1 MSAEKKAYV
10 CQLANA
16 ERDARAHPHVD
27 INSPVELC
35 QASQPEIFV
44 VPVRYALA
52 EEWASH
58 PCCDPG
64 VVPQSHAMAARRLR
78 CGYLYLWHH
87 EGPLKRYA
95 VADNGLL
102 LEQALHDAPG
112 RVANGTR
119 VGLALDKHHDAWMS
133 FTEHPIGPEQC
144 ARLSERKVR
153 DRHMRHVDLRQVAD
167 TLQAPHCPPWEHADQ
182 VLAELLPESYLR
194 ALAIEYQRTEYAQHA
209 EILGDQMIAAPTPA
223 SIKAYTDAMYH
234 NQERAK
240 AAEQYAEVSADTPP
254 TGEWSAE
261 RWDALQVKDWLATIH
276 AQAKALYR
284 VFACLD
290 DELGVLRD
298 INHEQEQVQT
308 RHEQWTQDNT
318 LRLSVGG
325 FVRSLIT
332 EDAAEV
338 AGRLRYVYHKSND
351 SGPGR
356 EIEFSTEQGDI
367 LLKAHRRL
375 DELLKEEQL
384 IEQQRGHTYS
394 SRQADEKLWALREQ
408 IAEATAPVRAFIPID
423 LYNEVEALVG
433 QYRAEKVTH
442 LTERAGAQV
451 EEYIDLP
458 ALNTWLDRTAPA
470 HYAQVNGRHALLY
483 ADRDLYLKRHH
494 RATWWVDYDDSGTRA
509 WLDRLAT
516 ACLSAQC
523 LHDKGAEQYADYVR
537 SPDPGVL
544 RQLFFAWSPSLEAA
558 LNSATRH
565 SEILGALAQENRS
578 NAYEALAK
586 ALAPLSRAVLDDI
599 GARASTPHGEWNT
612 LVKRLGAALL
622 RLRGKEA
629 MALSPTWNSL
639 LVAIKLGTG
648 AGARWGIEAGK
659 PVLRLFG
666 DSAEELW
673 RWAQSTGRAISLGQ
687 PAGIFNSKVVQNSG
701 GLIALMVLL
710 LNSWNANSHLS
721 QASALEGMDKQRIND
736 TISATL
742 YAGAALTAV
751 VDMQIRKGL
760 GVKEVSAQLPNKI
773 WASAPVLTLFGG
785 IIGLLSFGAAG
796 AEFASLQQQ
805 LESAQNSI
813 DPWLEMR
820 HAVVGGQIAAFGAQ
834 ALLGITYT
842 ARAIFG
848 IMTVDAAIAGFSL
861 WMGPVTI
868 LIAGLGVLYLIA
880 WLFQQKPLQAFLAN
894 CCWSKQRA
902 RDLGPIS
909 TEAQQQEFAQ
919 LYRILYAPK
928 VSVEV
933 LNTPTYSAHP
943 YIKRSLS
950 VIRSLTLDLPG
961 AEPHSTYLALAMIGD
976 PIDRDTW
983 DMQLEMN
990 PLSTVA
996 PPRLWCDVGKYWLA
1010 ESRCSWIPHEE
1021 GQGLRLCGEFRLSN
1035 NLSSHPANVSL
1046 RVYYRT
1052 PLISLLGEGAFVGG
1066 ERGMA
1071 FTITHKDGVIALRDD
1086 PTPGL
1091 DSARHYLLSDQQ
1103 QCSRYLQPTW
1113 RK

>member
-27 INSPVELC
+27 INSPVEPC
-35 QASQPEIFV
+35 PASQPEIFV

-112 RVANGTR
+112 RVANGTL

-153 DRHMRHVDLRQVAD
+153 DRHMRHLDLRQVAD

-209 EILGDQMIAAPTPA
+209 EILGDQMIADPTPA

-458 ALNTWLDRTAPA
+458 ALNTWLDHTAPA
-470 HYAQVNGRHALLY
+470 HYAQVNERHALLY

-599 GARASTPHGEWNT
+599 GARASNPHGEWNT

-622 RLRGKEA
+622 RLRGEEA

-648 AGARWGIEAGK
+648 AGARWGMEAGK

-673 RWAQSTGRAISLGQ
+673 RWAQSTGRAIGLGQ

-710 LNSWNANSHLS
+710 LNSWNANSYLS
-721 QASALEGMDKQRIND
+721 QASALEGMDNQRIND

-760 GVKEVSAQLPNKI
+760 GVKEFVTGKGPIAFTT
-773 WASAPVLTLFGG
+773 PVLTLFGG
-785 IIGLLSFGAAG
+785 VIGGLSATAALK
-796 AEFASLQQQ
+796 EFKSLQIQ
-805 LESAQNSI
+805 LENSQGSV
-813 DPWLEMR
+813 DPWLDMR
-820 HAVVGGQIAAFGAQ
+820 HSVVGAQVAAFGAQ

-880 WLFQQKPLQAFLAN
+880 WFFQQKPLQAFLAN
-894 CCWSKQRA
+894 CCWSKRRA
-902 RDLGPIS
+902 RDLRPVS
-909 TEAQQQEFAQ
+909 PEAQQQELAQ

-933 LNTPTYSAHP
+933 LNTTVYSGDASG
-943 YIKRSLS
+943 IRNIS
-950 VIRSLTLDLPG
+950 VIKQLTLDLPG

-983 DMQLEMN
+983 HEQLKRN
-990 PLSTVA
+990 PYSTA
-996 PPRLWCDVGKYWLA
+996 KPPRLWSEVGKYWL
-1010 ESRCSWIPHEE
+1010 EKSQCTWIPHQE
-1021 GQGLRLCGEFRLSN
+1021 GQGLRLRGDFSMSSSLSFP
-1035 NLSSHPANVSL
+1035 PASVSL

-1052 PLISLLGEGAFVGG
+1052 PLTALLGDGAFVGG
-1066 ERGMA
+1066 ERGVA
-1071 FTITHKDGVIALRDD
+1071 FTITQDDGVITLRDD

-1113 RK
+1113 QK

>member
-1 MSAEKKAYV
+1 M
-10 CQLANA
+10 
-16 ERDARAHPHVD
+16 
-27 INSPVELC
+27 
-35 QASQPEIFV
+35 
-44 VPVRYALA
+44 
-52 EEWASH
+52 
-58 PCCDPG
+58 
-64 VVPQSHAMAARRLR
+64 
-78 CGYLYLWHH
+78 
-87 EGPLKRYA
+87 
-95 VADNGLL
+95 ADNGLL

-112 RVANGTR
+112 RVANGTL

-194 ALAIEYQRTEYAQHA
+194 ALAIEHQRTEYAQHA

-240 AAEQYAEVSADTPP
+240 AAEEYAEVSADTPP

-261 RWDALQVKDWLATIH
+261 RWDALQVKDWLAAIH

-290 DELGVLRD
+290 DELGALRD

-367 LLKAHRRL
+367 LLKAHRRI

-408 IAEATAPVRAFIPID
+408 IAKATAPVRAFIPID
-423 LYNEVEALVG
+423 LYNEIETLVS

-442 LTERAGAQV
+442 LTEQAGARV
-451 EEYIDLP
+451 EEYIDLK
-458 ALNTWLDRTAPA
+458 ALNTWLDHTAPA
-470 HYAQVNGRHALLY
+470 HYAQVNERHALLY

-558 LNSATRH
+558 LNSASRH
-565 SEILGALAQENRS
+565 SEILSALAQENRS

-586 ALAPLSRAVLDDI
+586 VLAPLSRAILDDI
-599 GARASTPHGEWNT
+599 GARASNPHGEWNT

-622 RLRGKEA
+622 RLRGEEA
-629 MALSPTWNSL
+629 MALSPAWNSL

-648 AGARWGIEAGK
+648 AGVRWGVEGSK

-673 RWAQSTGRAISLGQ
+673 RWAQSTGRAIGLGQ
-687 PAGIFNSKVVQNSG
+687 PAGIYNSKVVQNSG

-710 LNSWNANSHLS
+710 LNSWNAANHLS
-721 QASALEGMDKQRIND
+721 QASELEGMDKQRIND

-760 GVKEVSAQLPNKI
+760 GVKEFGRGS
-773 WASAPVLTLFGG
+773 SMAPVLTLFGG
-785 IIGLLSFGAAG
+785 VIGGLSFYAAFK
-796 AEFASLQQQ
+796 EFSSLQTQ
-805 LESAQNSI
+805 LENAHNSI
-813 DPWLEMR
+813 DPWLDMR
-820 HAVVGGQIAAFGAQ
+820 QAVVGAQVAVFGTQ
-834 ALLGITYT
+834 ALLGVAYT
-842 ARAIFG
+842 ARAIAG
-848 IMTVDAAIAGFSL
+848 VMTVDAAIAGFSL
-861 WMGPVTI
+861 WMGPITI

-880 WLFQQKPLQAFLAN
+880 WFFQQKPLQAFLAN
-894 CCWSKQRA
+894 CCWSKRRA
-902 RDLGPIS
+902 RDLRPVS
-909 TEAQQQEFAQ
+909 PEAQQQEFAQ
-919 LYRILYAPK
+919 LYRLLYAPK

-933 LNTPTYSAHP
+933 LNTTVYSGDASGIRNISV
-943 YIKRSLS
+943 IKR
-950 VIRSLTLDLPG
+950 LTLDLPG

-983 DMQLEMN
+983 HEQLKRN
-990 PLSTVA
+990 PYSTA
-996 PPRLWCDVGKYWLA
+996 KPPRLWSDVGQYWL
-1010 ESRCSWIPHEE
+1010 EKNQCTWIPHPE
-1021 GQGLRLCGEFRLSN
+1021 GQGLRLRGDFSMSSSLSFP
-1035 NLSSHPANVSL
+1035 PANVSL

-1052 PLISLLGEGAFVGG
+1052 PLTALLGDGAFVGG
-1066 ERGMA
+1066 ERGVA
-1071 FTITHKDGVIALRDD
+1071 FTITQDDGVITLRDD

-1103 QCSRYLQPTW
+1103 QCSRYLQPTR

>member
-1 MSAEKKAYV
+1 MSAERKAFV

-52 EEWASH
+52 EEWTSH

-78 CGYLYLWHH
+78 CGYLYVWHH

-112 RVANGTR
+112 RVANGTL

-194 ALAIEYQRTEYAQHA
+194 ALAIEHQRTEYAQHA

-240 AAEQYAEVSADTPP
+240 AAEQYTEVSADTPP

-276 AQAKALYR
+276 AQARALYR

-367 LLKAHRRL
+367 LLKAHQRL
-375 DELLKEEQL
+375 DELFKEEAR
-384 IEQQRGHTYS
+384 INQQRGMAYS
-394 SRQADEKLWALREQ
+394 HRQADEKLRAVREQ
-408 IAEATAPVRAFIPID
+408 IAETTAPVRAFIPID
-423 LYNEVEALVG
+423 LYNEVETLVR
-433 QYRAEKVTH
+433 QYRADKVTH
-442 LTERAGAQV
+442 LAKRAGARV

-470 HYAQVNGRHALLY
+470 HYAQVKERHTLLY
-483 ADRDLYLKRHH
+483 ADRDLYLRRHH
-494 RATWWVDYDDSGTRA
+494 RATWWVDYDDNGTRA
-509 WLDRLAT
+509 WLDRLAI

-544 RQLFFAWSPSLEAA
+544 RQLFFAWSPTLEAA
-558 LNSATRH
+558 LNSASRH
-565 SEILGALAQENRS
+565 SELLSALAQENRA

-586 ALAPLSRAVLDDI
+586 VLAPLSRAVLDDI

-622 RLRGKEA
+622 RLKGEEA
-629 MALSPTWNSL
+629 MALSPAWNSL
-639 LVAIKLGTG
+639 LVAIKLGSG
-648 AGARWGIEAGK
+648 AGVRWGMEGGK

-666 DSAEELW
+666 DSAEALW
-673 RWAQSTGRAISLGQ
+673 RWAQSTGRAIGLGQ

-760 GVKEVSAQLPNKI
+760 GVKEFNLRLSA
-773 WASAPVLTLFGG
+773 APTLTLFGAV
-785 IIGLLSFGAAG
+785 IGGLSFYAAFK
-796 AEFASLQQQ
+796 EFSSLQTQ
-805 LESAQNSI
+805 LENSRSSI
-813 DPWLEMR
+813 DPWLDMR
-820 HAVVGGQIAAFGAQ
+820 HAVVGAQVAVFGTQ
-834 ALLGITYT
+834 ALLGVAYT
-842 ARAIFG
+842 ARAIAG
-848 IMTVDAAIAGFSL
+848 VMTVDAAIAGFSL

-880 WLFQQKPLQAFLAN
+880 WFFQQKPLQAFLAN
-894 CCWSKQRA
+894 CCWSKRRA
-902 RDLGPIS
+902 RDLGPVS
-909 TEAQQQEFAQ
+909 PEAQQQAFAQ

-933 LNTPTYSAHP
+933 LNTTVYSGDASGIRNISV
-943 YIKRSLS
+943 IKR
-950 VIRSLTLDLPG
+950 LTLDLPG

-983 DMQLEMN
+983 HEQLKRN
-990 PLSTVA
+990 PYSTA
-996 PPRLWCDVGKYWLA
+996 KPPRSWSDVGMYWL
-1010 ESRCSWIPHEE
+1010 ENSQCTWIPHQE
-1021 GQGLRLCGEFRLSN
+1021 GQGLRLRGDFSMSSGLS
-1035 NLSSHPANVSL
+1035 LPPANASL

-1052 PLISLLGEGAFVGG
+1052 PLIALLGDGAFVGG
-1066 ERGMA
+1066 ERGVA
-1071 FTITHKDGVIALRDD
+1071 FTITQDDGVITLRDD
-1086 PTPGL
+1086 PTPDL
-1091 DSARHYLLSDQQ
+1091 DRARHYLLSDQQ
-1103 QCSRYLQPTW
+1103 QCSSYLQPTW
-1113 RK
+1113 QK

>member
-1 MSAEKKAYV
+1 
-10 CQLANA
+10 
-16 ERDARAHPHVD
+16 ARAHPHVD

-112 RVANGTR
+112 RVASGTR

-194 ALAIEYQRTEYAQHA
+194 ALAIEHQRTEYAQHA

-375 DELLKEEQL
+375 DELFKEEAR
-384 IEQQRGHTYS
+384 INQQRGMAYS
-394 SRQADEKLWALREQ
+394 HRQADEMLWAVREQ

-423 LYNEVEALVG
+423 LYNEVEA
-433 QYRAEKVTH
+433 
-442 LTERAGAQV
+442 
-451 EEYIDLP
+451 
-458 ALNTWLDRTAPA
+458 
-470 HYAQVNGRHALLY
+470 
-483 ADRDLYLKRHH
+483 
-494 RATWWVDYDDSGTRA
+494 
-509 WLDRLAT
+509 
-516 ACLSAQC
+516 
-523 LHDKGAEQYADYVR
+523 
-537 SPDPGVL
+537 
-544 RQLFFAWSPSLEAA
+544 
-558 LNSATRH
+558 
-565 SEILGALAQENRS
+565 
-578 NAYEALAK
+578 
-586 ALAPLSRAVLDDI
+586 
-599 GARASTPHGEWNT
+599 
-612 LVKRLGAALL
+612 
-622 RLRGKEA
+622 
-629 MALSPTWNSL
+629 
-639 LVAIKLGTG
+639 
-648 AGARWGIEAGK
+648 
-659 PVLRLFG
+659 
-666 DSAEELW
+666 
-673 RWAQSTGRAISLGQ
+673 
-687 PAGIFNSKVVQNSG
+687 
-701 GLIALMVLL
+701 
-710 LNSWNANSHLS
+710 
-721 QASALEGMDKQRIND
+721 
-736 TISATL
+736 
-742 YAGAALTAV
+742 
-751 VDMQIRKGL
+751 
-760 GVKEVSAQLPNKI
+760 
-773 WASAPVLTLFGG
+773 
-785 IIGLLSFGAAG
+785 
-796 AEFASLQQQ
+796 
-805 LESAQNSI
+805 
-813 DPWLEMR
+813 
-820 HAVVGGQIAAFGAQ
+820 
-834 ALLGITYT
+834 
-842 ARAIFG
+842 
-848 IMTVDAAIAGFSL
+848 
-861 WMGPVTI
+861 
-868 LIAGLGVLYLIA
+868 
-880 WLFQQKPLQAFLAN
+880 
-894 CCWSKQRA
+894 
-902 RDLGPIS
+902 
-909 TEAQQQEFAQ
+909 
-919 LYRILYAPK
+919 
-928 VSVEV
+928 
-933 LNTPTYSAHP
+933 
-943 YIKRSLS
+943 
-950 VIRSLTLDLPG
+950 
-961 AEPHSTYLALAMIGD
+961 
-976 PIDRDTW
+976 
-983 DMQLEMN
+983 
-990 PLSTVA
+990 
-996 PPRLWCDVGKYWLA
+996 
-1010 ESRCSWIPHEE
+1010 
-1021 GQGLRLCGEFRLSN
+1021 
-1035 NLSSHPANVSL
+1035 
-1046 RVYYRT
+1046 
-1052 PLISLLGEGAFVGG
+1052 
-1066 ERGMA
+1066 
-1071 FTITHKDGVIALRDD
+1071 
-1086 PTPGL
+1086 
-1091 DSARHYLLSDQQ
+1091 
-1103 QCSRYLQPTW
+1103 
-1113 RK
+1113 

>member
-1 MSAEKKAYV
+1 
-10 CQLANA
+10 
-16 ERDARAHPHVD
+16 
-27 INSPVELC
+27 
-35 QASQPEIFV
+35 
-44 VPVRYALA
+44 
-52 EEWASH
+52 
-58 PCCDPG
+58 
-64 VVPQSHAMAARRLR
+64 
-78 CGYLYLWHH
+78 
-87 EGPLKRYA
+87 
-95 VADNGLL
+95 
-102 LEQALHDAPG
+102 
-112 RVANGTR
+112 
-119 VGLALDKHHDAWMS
+119 
-133 FTEHPIGPEQC
+133 
-144 ARLSERKVR
+144 
-153 DRHMRHVDLRQVAD
+153 MRHVDLRQVAD

-194 ALAIEYQRTEYAQHA
+194 ALAIEHQHTEYAQHA

-276 AQAKALYR
+276 AQARALYR

-375 DELLKEEQL
+375 DELFKEETR
-384 IEQQRGHTYS
+384 INQQRGMAYS
-394 SRQADEKLWALREQ
+394 HRQADEMLWALREQ

-423 LYNEVEALVG
+423 LYNEVEALVR
-433 QYRAEKVTH
+433 QYRADKVTN
-442 LTERAGAQV
+442 LAQRAGARV

-458 ALNTWLDRTAPA
+458 ALNTWLDHTAPA
-470 HYAQVNGRHALLY
+470 HYAQVNERHALLY

-599 GARASTPHGEWNT
+599 GARASNPHGEWNT
-612 LVKRLGAALL
+612 LVKRLGAVLL
-622 RLRGKEA
+622 RLRGEEA

-673 RWAQSTGRAISLGQ
+673 RWAQSTGRAIGLGQ

-710 LNSWNANSHLS
+710 LNSWNANSYLS
-721 QASALEGMDKQRIND
+721 QASALEGMDNQRIND

-760 GVKEVSAQLPNKI
+760 GVKEFVTGKGPMAFTT
-773 WASAPVLTLFGG
+773 PVLTLFGG
-785 IIGLLSFGAAG
+785 VIGGLSLLAAG
-796 AEFASLQQQ
+796 AEFASLQKQ

-848 IMTVDAAIAGFSL
+848 ITTVDAAIAGYLL
-861 WMGPVTI
+861 WMGPITI

-880 WLFQQKPLQAFLAN
+880 WFFQQKPLQAFLAN

-902 RDLGPIS
+902 RDLGPVS
-909 TEAQQQEFAQ
+909 PEAQQQELAQ

-933 LNTPTYSAHP
+933 LNTTVYSGDASGIRNISV
-943 YIKRSLS
+943 IKR
-950 VIRSLTLDLPG
+950 LTLDLPG

-983 DMQLEMN
+983 HEQLKRN
-990 PLSTVA
+990 PYSTA
-996 PPRLWCDVGKYWLA
+996 KPPRLWSEVGKYWL
-1010 ESRCSWIPHEE
+1010 EKSQCTWIPHRE
-1021 GQGLRLCGEFRLSN
+1021 GQGLRLQGDFAMSSSLSFP
-1035 NLSSHPANVSL
+1035 PASVSL

-1052 PLISLLGEGAFVGG
+1052 PLTALLGDGAFVGG
-1066 ERGMA
+1066 ERGVA
-1071 FTITHKDGVIALRDD
+1071 FTITQDDGIITLRDD

-1091 DSARHYLLSDQQ
+1091 DRARHYLLSDQQ
-1103 QCSRYLQPTW
+1103 QCSSYLQPMW
-1113 RK
+1113 RE